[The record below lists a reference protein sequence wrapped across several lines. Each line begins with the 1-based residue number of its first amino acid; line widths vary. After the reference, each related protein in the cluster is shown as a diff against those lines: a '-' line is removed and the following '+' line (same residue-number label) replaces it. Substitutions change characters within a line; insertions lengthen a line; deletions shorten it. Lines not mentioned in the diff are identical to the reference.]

1 VSEVF
6 LRVSILPLLG
16 EAAVSAVLRDGGS
29 IVVVAMVFFFFFFF
43 DQVEVEVRRDGAQVA
58 GRRVTLTDRRGV
70 SGDGPTW

>member
-29 IVVVAMVFFFFFFF
+29 IVVVAMVFFFF

>member
-29 IVVVAMVFFFFFFF
+29 IVVVAMVFFFFF

>member
-1 VSEVF
+1 
-6 LRVSILPLLG
+6 VSILPLLG

-29 IVVVAMVFFFFFFF
+29 IVVVAMVFFFFFFFF